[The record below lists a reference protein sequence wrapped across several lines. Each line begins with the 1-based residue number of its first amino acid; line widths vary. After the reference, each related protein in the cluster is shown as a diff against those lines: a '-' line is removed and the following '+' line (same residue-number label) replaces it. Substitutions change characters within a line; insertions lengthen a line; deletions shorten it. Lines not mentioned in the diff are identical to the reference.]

1 VDRSQYRSIISRV
14 WQAWHSSLWQQAE
27 LDYIGNIEALENERL
42 VLNHELHSTKAAD
55 KAALEAAAL
64 QFEALLASQGE
75 ECSCRLRFITGACVH
90 IPEHIPDTLGCLFSG
105 VCACLNRVFQSLPTH
120 ACVYCAIR
128 RAGMKKSAGHALE
141 VWAAGGAEIAFLST
155 VDHQTIVLPTQARDK
170 HAHTWKT

>member
-42 VLNHELHSTKAAD
+42 VLNHELHSTKATD

-90 IPEHIPDTLGCLFSG
+90 
-105 VCACLNRVFQSLPTH
+105 TH
-120 ACVYCAIR
+120 PR
-128 RAGMKKSAGHALE
+128 
-141 VWAAGGAEIAFLST
+141 
-155 VDHQTIVLPTQARDK
+155 
-170 HAHTWKT
+170 HTWMFVFWSLCVFESCVLVAANTRVCVLCDTSYRHEEECGTCTGGVGGRWFGKRLFVHS

>member
-42 VLNHELHSTKAAD
+42 VLNHELHSTKATD

-75 ECSCRLRFITGACVH
+75 ACSCRLRFITGACVH

-105 VCACLNRVFQSLPTH
+105 VCACLNRVF
-120 ACVYCAIR
+120 
-128 RAGMKKSAGHALE
+128 
-141 VWAAGGAEIAFLST
+141 
-155 VDHQTIVLPTQARDK
+155 
-170 HAHTWKT
+170 